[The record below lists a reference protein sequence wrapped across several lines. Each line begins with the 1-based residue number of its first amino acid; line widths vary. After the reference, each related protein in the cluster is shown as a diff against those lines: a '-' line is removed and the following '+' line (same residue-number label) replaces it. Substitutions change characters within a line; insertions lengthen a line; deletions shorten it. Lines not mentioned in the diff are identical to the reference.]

1 MLTSL
6 KRLTLKDGRS
16 VTCTSPAEA
25 GMLWDEMS
33 TQGYYRR
40 AAAQLH
46 PDDIVL
52 DIGANIGLS
61 AIAFADTCP
70 GVRVIA
76 VEPAPLTFE
85 CLRRNMVAHV
95 PDGIALEI
103 GVGAAKGTAQFTWY
117 PRASAN
123 YSLYADRQC
132 DHQST
137 TNFLQNCGLDQK
149 AIALVTNDLHD
160 GEHIDVEVTTVSA
173 LLAEQAPAGEI
184 GLVKI
189 DVERAELDVVRG
201 IAESDWARMRTVVAE
216 VHDCGDRLAQFCAL
230 LRSHGLATEVR
241 QDAFLRGTALYE
253 VFAFRP
259 PTW

>member
-1 MLTSL
+1 
-6 KRLTLKDGRS
+6 
-16 VTCTSPAEA
+16 
-25 GMLWDEMS
+25 MLWDDMS
-33 TQGYYRR
+33 AEGYYRR

-76 VEPAPLTFE
+76 VEPAPLAFE
-85 CLRRNMVAHV
+85 CLRRNMGAHV
-95 PDGIALEI
+95 PDGIALETAV
-103 GVGAAKGTAQFTWY
+103 GVANGTAQFTWY

-123 YSLYADRQC
+123 YSRYADRKR
-132 DHQST
+132 DNEPT
-137 TNFLQNCGLDQK
+137 TTFLQNCGLDQN
-149 AIALVTNDLHD
+149 AIALVTNDVHD
-160 GEHIDVEVTTVSA
+160 GEQIDVKVTTVSA
-173 LLAEQAPAGEI
+173 LLADHAPTGEI

-189 DVERAELDVVRG
+189 DVERAELGVVRG
-201 IAESDWARMRTVVAE
+201 IAESDWARIRTVVAE

-241 QDAFLRGTALYE
+241 QDAFLRGTELYE
-253 VFAFRP
+253 VFACRP

>member
-1 MLTSL
+1 M
-6 KRLTLKDGRS
+6 
-16 VTCTSPAEA
+16 
-25 GMLWDEMS
+25 
-33 TQGYYRR
+33 
-40 AAAQLH
+40 
-46 PDDIVL
+46 L

-76 VEPAPLTFE
+76 VEPAPLAFE
-85 CLRRNMVAHV
+85 CLRRNMGAHV
-95 PDGIALEI
+95 PDGIALET
-103 GVGAAKGTAQFTWY
+103 GVGVANGTAQFTWY

-123 YSLYADRQC
+123 YSRYADRKR
-132 DHQST
+132 DNEST
-137 TNFLQNCGLDQK
+137 TTFLQNCGLDQN
-149 AIALVTNDLHD
+149 AIALVTNDVHD
-160 GEHIDVEVTTVSA
+160 GEQIDVKVTTVSA
-173 LLAEQAPAGEI
+173 LLADHASTGEI

-201 IAESDWARMRTVVAE
+201 IAESDWARIRTVVAE

-241 QDAFLRGTALYE
+241 QDAFLRGTELYE
-253 VFAFRP
+253 VFACRP